1 MQECG
6 LNFCK
11 NSLQGFSKKD
21 KKGRQIKAVVVGK
34 SSIKCLPKDVVKLSY
49 E

>member
-1 MQECG
+1 MQEYGC
-6 LNFCK
+6 NFCK

-21 KKGRQIKAVVVGK
+21 KKGRQIKAVIVGK
-34 SSIKCLPKDVVKLSY
+34 SSIKCLPKEVAKLSY